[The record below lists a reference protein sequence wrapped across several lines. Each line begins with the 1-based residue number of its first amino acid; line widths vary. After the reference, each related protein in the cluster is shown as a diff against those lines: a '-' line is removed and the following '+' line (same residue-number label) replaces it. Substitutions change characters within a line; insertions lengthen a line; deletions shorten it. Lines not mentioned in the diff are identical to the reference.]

1 MENQVKSKLRFVNYK
16 VMEVFLKQNEKFENE
31 RRPIDVQFTL
41 KHHTDIKENN
51 MKIKLEIVVFDN
63 AEENNL
69 PFYLKTVLEGE
80 FEIEGEDIEKFEIN
94 AISLLYPY
102 VRSIISTYTANSNI
116 PTLVL
121 PPINVINYYKSN
133 KKS

>member
-16 VMEVFLKQNEKFENE
+16 VMEVHLKQNEKFENDGK
-31 RRPIDVQFTL
+31 PIDVKSTL
-41 KHHTDIKENN
+41 RHHTDIKENN

-63 AEENNL
+63 AEENNF
-69 PFYLKTVLEGE
+69 PFYLRTVLEGE
-80 FEIEGEDIEKFEIN
+80 FEIEGDDIEKFEIN
-94 AISLLYPY
+94 GISLLYPY
-102 VRSIISTYTANSNI
+102 ARSIISTYTANSNI

-121 PPINVINYYKSN
+121 PPINVINYYKST

>member
-41 KHHTDIKENN
+41 KHHTDIKGNN

-63 AEENNL
+63 AEENNF

-80 FEIEGEDIEKFEIN
+80 FEIEGDDIEKFEIN
-94 AISLLYPY
+94 GISLLYPY

-133 KKS
+133 KKG